1 MSRILTRLLPLS
13 ALALV
18 ADWLTKGWAERA
30 LELHQ
35 PVPIVGQFFRLTLN
49 YNTGVA
55 FSMFVG
61 GGRWLAAAS
70 GIIIVGLL
78 VWSIRALRSGTLP
91 PAASWPIGLILGGA
105 MANFVDRLPD
115 GRVPDFLDVG
125 LAAARWPT
133 FNLADTWI
141 VLGIALLFLMAG
153 FEQRSASIE
162 ALS

>member
-115 GRVPDFLDVG
+115 GRVTDFLDVG